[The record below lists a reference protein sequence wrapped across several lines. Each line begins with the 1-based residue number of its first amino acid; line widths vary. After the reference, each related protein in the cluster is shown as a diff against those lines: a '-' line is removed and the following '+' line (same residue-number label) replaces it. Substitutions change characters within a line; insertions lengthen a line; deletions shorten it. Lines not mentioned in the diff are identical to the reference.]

1 LRESVVQYLSLRQ
14 SITFEQLRKLLELP
28 LVAYSPNFLLSKFT
42 SHHAIMSTELS
53 ETDPT
58 NILLAVDVPESA
70 CAGST
75 FHVELKNR
83 FFEVISLSFD

>member
-1 LRESVVQYLSLRQ
+1 
-14 SITFEQLRKLLELP
+14 
-28 LVAYSPNFLLSKFT
+28 
-42 SHHAIMSTELS
+42 MSTELS

-83 FFEVISLSFD
+83 FFEVIRLSFD